1 MLRSALRLA
10 AAFLALPL
18 AAGPVW
24 KAPKVAPYGQL
35 TVLELTEDDPT
46 KPPLPRPGDDKLGPL
61 PLRAV
66 EATKDGRGWRLTV
79 QPLVPGLVRIAPLDL
94 GDGRRTPELRLE
106 VPRTTPYG
114 APWVGVGG
122 GREDVLPPAPF
133 PVMWS
138 TLLLLPFVGL
148 GWFIFRLRRRGA
160 PKRRRT
166 QARRA
171 FSQAWPPKGRDRSAL
186 DASHTAGRDLLA
198 TSLGEAARSWGA
210 AELRHQ
216 GLHAWSRWSESLDA
230 ARFGRSE
237 PPFPERDALLKELG
251 G

>member
-1 MLRSALRLA
+1 MRSL
-10 AAFLALPL
+10 FLLLLGGAL

-79 QPLVPGLVRIAPLDL
+79 QPLVPGLVRIPPLDL

-114 APWVGVGG
+114 APWMGVGG
-122 GREDVLPPAPF
+122 GQEDVLPAVPF
-133 PVMWS
+133 PLLWS
-138 TLLLLPFVGL
+138 TLLLLPFAAL
-148 GWFIFRLRRRGA
+148 GWILLRLRRKGA
-160 PKRRRT
+160 PKRRRAL
-166 QARRA
+166 ARRRFA
-171 FSQAWPPKGRDRSAL
+171 QAWPPSGTEREAL
-186 DASHTAGRDLLA
+186 DASHAVGRDLLA
-198 TSLGEAARSWGA
+198 ATFGEAARSWGA
-210 AELRHQ
+210 PQLRHE
-216 GLHAWSRWSESLDA
+216 GLHAWGRWCESLDA
-230 ARFGRSE
+230 ARFGRTE
-237 PPFPERDALLKELG
+237 PPFPEREVLLKELG
-251 G
+251 P